1 MPKFGASYAAILTG
15 ISNAVLISH
24 LVYSEPVSFWFIQ
37 TLEQCMGTFD
47 SMLESTY
54 LSSQLVESK
63 VHCLELLL
71 SHLYTYGN
79 DTFRQRL
86 RASNFGN
93 RVGPILSRIV
103 DNLLGPLNSK
113 EILPSES
120 EKLAA
125 AFGNLKSYGRLLSL
139 SIRMF
144 HLHEK
149 TSHNA
154 LQSFIKTIL
163 TESLKIT
170 AVNPS

>member
-1 MPKFGASYAAILTG
+1 MA
-15 ISNAVLISH
+15 
-24 LVYSEPVSFWFIQ
+24 
-37 TLEQCMGTFD
+37 TFD

-71 SHLYTYGN
+71 SHIYTYGN
-79 DTFRQRL
+79 DIFRQRL

-93 RVGPILSRIV
+93 RVGPILSRII
-103 DNLLGPLNSK
+103 DNLIGPLNNK

-120 EKLAA
+120 EKLTA
-125 AFGNLKSYGRLLSL
+125 AFSNLKSYGRFLSL
-139 SIRMF
+139 AIRMF

-170 AVNPS
+170 SVNQS